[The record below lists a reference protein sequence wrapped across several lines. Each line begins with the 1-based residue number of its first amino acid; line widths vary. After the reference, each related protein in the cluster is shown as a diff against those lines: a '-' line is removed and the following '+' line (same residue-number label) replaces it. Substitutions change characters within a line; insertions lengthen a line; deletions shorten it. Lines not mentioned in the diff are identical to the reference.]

1 LKAEIAVGALSQ
13 TFRILAADDDQ
24 LILDL
29 YRDILTGFGDQ
40 AGRSYELVACHS
52 GLEAIDAISASLKAE
67 DPFAVAF
74 LDVRMSPG
82 PDGVRTAAMI
92 RQLDA
97 DVEVVMVTGYS
108 DLDPVEI
115 ARQVGRPEKLLY
127 LQKPFHPLEIQ
138 QFARS
143 LATKWQA
150 ERQVREAYRHLEAQ
164 VEERTAELAKAN
176 QRLRRDVAERER
188 TQAALRRSQERYRQ
202 LVENINEIILT
213 LDDKGVVTYISPVVE
228 RLMGHRVEDVVGR
241 PFSRLVYPDD
251 LEILRRTLAGAAEP
265 QELRVLD
272 GQGGV
277 RLASLSGRVI
287 SEGGRPAGLTAVLTD
302 LTELKRWESQQ
313 RLAAKVLENSIEG
326 IIVTDER
333 GVIEMVNPA
342 FTSITGYTADEA
354 LGQNGLEASFNEEG
368 GEISLEIM
376 DSLASTGQWRGEAWS
391 RRKSGEAYPA
401 WRTISAIK
409 DDRGR
414 VSHYVIVFHDIS
426 EIKRRHDEIKYKA
439 YHDALTG
446 LPNRLLLEDRLKVA
460 LAHAQRSR
468 SQIAVLF
475 LDIDRFKDVN
485 DGHGHG
491 VGDQLLQEAARRL
504 SLALRQEDTVSRLGG
519 DEFLIVVEKVKSAE
533 DAQGV
538 ACKLGQMFAQPFE
551 IQGRPIQVTASIG
564 VSIFPEHGQDP
575 RTLILKAD
583 KAMYRAKELG
593 RNRCQL
599 YED

>member
-1 LKAEIAVGALSQ
+1 MKTEIAVDALNQ
-13 TFRILAADDDQ
+13 NFRILAADDDQ
-24 LILDL
+24 MTLDL
-29 YRDILTGFGDQ
+29 YRDILAGFGDQ
-40 AGRSYELVACHS
+40 AGRSYELVACLN
-52 GLEAIDAISASLKAE
+52 GLEAIEAIDASLKAE

-82 PDGVRTAAMI
+82 PDGVRTAALI
-92 RQLDA
+92 RQLDPV
-97 DVEVVMVTGYS
+97 VEVVMVTGYS

-138 QFARS
+138 QFTRS

-176 QRLRRDVAERER
+176 RQLRRDVAERER

-241 PFSRLVYPDD
+241 PFSRLICPDD
-251 LEILRRTLAGAAEP
+251 EEILRRTLAGAPEP

-272 GQGGV
+272 GEGGL

-287 SEGGRPAGLTAVLTD
+287 SDGGRPAGLTAVLTD

-342 FTSITGYTADEA
+342 FTSITGYNTEEA

-368 GEISLEIM
+368 GEISREIM
-376 DSLASTGQWRGEAWS
+376 ESLASTGQWRGEAWS
-391 RRKSGEAYPA
+391 RRKGGEAYPA

-409 DDRGR
+409 DDRGQ

-485 DGHGHG
+485 DGYGHG

-504 SLALRQEDTVSRLGG
+504 SQALRQEDTVSRLGG

-533 DAQGV
+533 DALAV

-551 IQGRPIQVTASIG
+551 IQGRPVVVTASIG

-575 RTLILKAD
+575 RSLILKAD

-593 RNRCQL
+593 RDRCQM